1 MSKKVK
7 KSSAKSPRKHVVRKK
22 SSSQKL
28 LTIKILFCIGLALL
42 SISCSYYIHQL
53 IQLSFF
59 NETLP
64 QTTAHITARPIEIR
78 IPTVNIDLSL
88 SETVIANN
96 VWQIADNGASHL
108 ALSGRPGEATTD
120 IIYAHNTND
129 RFGPLLWLSVG
140 DDIILTTADK
150 KEHTYHIT
158 QIVTVDPNKPGI
170 LTTQKGETLI
180 LYTCTGFA
188 DLQRYVLIAKPGK

>member
-1 MSKKVK
+1 MLELIMKKKSKKNK
-7 KSSAKSPRKHVVRKK
+7 KKPSFLK
-22 SSSQKL
+22 
-28 LTIKILFCIGLALL
+28 IKVLFCIGFVLF
-42 SISCSYYIHQL
+42 SISCTYYIHNL

-59 NETLP
+59 HQSFP
-64 QTTAHITARPIEIR
+64 ASVHATARPTEIR
-78 IPTVNIDLSL
+78 IAKVNIDLSL

-108 ALSGRPGEATTD
+108 AESGRPGEATTD

-140 DDIILTTADK
+140 DDIVLTTADNK
-150 KEHTYHIT
+150 QHTYHIT
-158 QIVTVDPNKPGI
+158 KIVTVDPNKPSI
-170 LTTQKGETLI
+170 LTSQKGETLI

-188 DLQRYVLIAKPGK
+188 DLQCYVLIAKPGASK